1 MFTITHKLHTI
12 VALGA
17 VGAALAGSGVASAAT
32 VVHKPGTGMTVLASQ
47 PTTVAQDIDPSK
59 VGAGGSGQSTD
70 EQCEAL
76 ANEINSLNND
86 AQSNLSGNDLSGF
99 DLAVAESAL
108 ASEETQRL
116 NDNCLVID

>member
-1 MFTITHKLHTI
+1 
-12 VALGA
+12 
-17 VGAALAGSGVASAAT
+17 
-32 VVHKPGTGMTVLASQ
+32 MTVLASQ

-108 ASEETQRL
+108 ASRRPSGQRQL
-116 NDNCLVID
+116 PGHRLIRLGDKSRPVR